1 MHMDLFS
8 PLTSPSDFPIFFFPN
23 KRPVLT
29 FPSPLNTPPQLR
41 ERISMS
47 RREVNAIK
55 LDFEDLVKELDQ
67 FEQDIQSLQSRI
79 NQFMNDARKVTVQMV
94 DIPDAEGVE
103 VGDSGG
109 T

>member
-1 MHMDLFS
+1 
-8 PLTSPSDFPIFFFPN
+8 
-23 KRPVLT
+23 
-29 FPSPLNTPPQLR
+29 
-41 ERISMS
+41 MS
-47 RREVNAIK
+47 RREVDAIK

-79 NQFMNDARKVTVQMV
+79 NQFMNDARQVTVQMV
-94 DIPDAEGVE
+94 DIPDEEGVE